1 MLLLAGTLSA
11 QAAESLPLTQDFTKG
26 LGKFTTTGT
35 VKWTSDKN
43 HGAVCK
49 TGSKTAAEG
58 WLISPA
64 IDLVN
69 ANVPELTFSHAGKFF
84 GTIAKEATLWV
95 RTIAGTDTAS
105 WTQLTIGK
113 YPTNKDWNYV
123 DAKVDLSACKGKVVQ
138 LGFKYISTKS
148 AYGTWEIK
156 TLTVSD
162 GKPVVTY
169 TDKTIAELNADTKT
183 SLKNI
188 NLKFNNAQVVWVDAK
203 QGAYVREGDY
213 AVQLFKTGLKL
224 TAGQIVNGA
233 AKFDYSPYYGM
244 PETRD
249 ISGVT
254 DASGLTLT
262 DPTTAAT
269 ATTTTLAEL
278 NSLKHKCDLVEIKG
292 VQLDSINKNYYMVSG
307 TDTVQ
312 LFDKFGTK
320 VIPSFKDGTIAG
332 KKYVVR
338 GIFGTIFNNKAEVFP
353 IEITEQVETGVTEV
367 NTAKAVDG
375 NVYSIDGRLVKTHAQ
390 DLSGLDQGIYIF
402 NGKKYIVR

>member
-1 MLLLAGTLSA
+1 MMLLLTGALSA
-11 QAAESLPLTQDFTKG
+11 QAAESLPFTQDFTKG

-35 VKWTSDKN
+35 VKWTQSSKY
-43 HGAVCK
+43 GAVCK
-49 TGSKTAAEG
+49 TGSKKAAEG

-64 IDLVN
+64 IDLAN
-69 ANVPELTFSHAGKFF
+69 ANAPELTFSHTGQFF
-84 GTIAKEATLWV
+84 GTITKEATLWV
-95 RTIAGTDTAS
+95 RTIAGKDTAS
-105 WTQLTIGK
+105 WKQLTIDK

-123 DAKVDLSACKGKVVQ
+123 DAKVDLSAYKGQVVQ
-138 LGFKYISTKS
+138 LGFKYISTTK
-148 AYGTWEIK
+148 AFGTWEIK

-162 GKPVVTY
+162 GKPIITY

-183 SLKNI
+183 NLSNI
-188 NLKFNNAQVVWVDAK
+188 NLKFNNAQVVWADAK

-213 AVQLFKTGLKL
+213 AIQLYRTGLKL
-224 TAGQIVNGA
+224 TAGQVVNGA
-233 AKFDYSPYYGM
+233 AKFDYSPYFGI
-244 PETRD
+244 PETKD

-254 DASGLTLT
+254 NASGLTLT
-262 DPTTAAT
+262 DGTVTATAAT
-269 ATTTTLAEL
+269 LAEI

-320 VIPSFKDGTIAG
+320 VIPSFKEGTVAG
-332 KKYVVR
+332 KKYVVK
-338 GIFGTIFNNKAEVFP
+338 GIFGSIYNNKAEVFP
-353 IEITEQVETGVTEV
+353 IEITEQVETGVVEV
-367 NTAKAVDG
+367 NTAKAADG

-390 DLSGLDQGIYIF
+390 DLNDLDQGIYIF

>member
-1 MLLLAGTLSA
+1 MSGE
-11 QAAESLPLTQDFTKG
+11 Q
-26 LGKFTTTGT
+26 
-35 VKWTSDKN
+35 
-43 HGAVCK
+43 
-49 TGSKTAAEG
+49 TAAEG

-64 IDLVN
+64 IDLSN
-69 ANVPELTFSHAGKFF
+69 TNGPELTFSHTGKYF
-84 GTIAKEATLWV
+84 GTITKEATLWV

-105 WTQLTIGK
+105 WTQLTIDK
-113 YPTNKDWNYV
+113 YPTNKDYNYV
-123 DAKVDLSACKGKVVQ
+123 DAQIDLSTYKGKVVQ

-244 PETRD
+244 PETKD

-254 DASGLTLT
+254 DANGLTLT

-292 VQLDSINKNYYMVSG
+292 VQLDSINTNYYMVSG
-307 TDTVQ
+307 TDSVQ